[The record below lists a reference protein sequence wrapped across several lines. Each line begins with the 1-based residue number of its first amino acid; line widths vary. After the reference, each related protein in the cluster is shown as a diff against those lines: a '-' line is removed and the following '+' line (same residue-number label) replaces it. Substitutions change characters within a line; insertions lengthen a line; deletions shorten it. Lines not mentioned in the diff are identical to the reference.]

1 MERWPQVKSRGAPY
15 GTVVSVRAAWCY
27 SRRALAALLS
37 LLVFVGTVGLSY
49 QGFTPEASDP
59 VNEPAHHSFLQRGG
73 AGVAAARAPALPVTE
88 KALQCQ
94 TELEA
99 ACGAIRPAGHQ
110 ACMRCILA
118 AMKGVASLQVGPELP

>member
-59 VNEPAHHSFLQRGG
+59 VNEPAHHSFLQRG
-73 AGVAAARAPALPVTE
+73 AAALQIPALPAAE
-88 KALQCQ
+88 RAELENCQ
-94 TELEA
+94 AGLEA
-99 ACGAIRPAGHQ
+99 ACGMSQPAGHR
-110 ACMRCILA
+110 ACVSCVLA
-118 AMKGVASLQVGPELP
+118 AMKGEPSGPPWGG